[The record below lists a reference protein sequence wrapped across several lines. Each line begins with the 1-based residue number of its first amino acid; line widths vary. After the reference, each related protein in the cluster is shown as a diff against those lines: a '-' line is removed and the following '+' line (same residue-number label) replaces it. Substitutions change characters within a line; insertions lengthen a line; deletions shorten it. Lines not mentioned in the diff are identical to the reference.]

1 MLSYYDG
8 NAKVSDEQ
16 MRQHR
21 PQEVSV
27 DTERKTHFLLHFPFS
42 NVGVYLY
49 RQLHHLVRLA
59 LISTCIQ
66 LFLNKKMVTSDDT

>member
-49 RQLHHLVRLA
+49 R
-59 LISTCIQ
+59 
-66 LFLNKKMVTSDDT
+66 